1 MNLLNKKRK
10 KIRKR
15 KMEMIN
21 ILTFIG
27 GLMLA
32 VIGYFLKE
40 TMNDLKNV
48 KATSFETKNKLA
60 LLEND
65 SINKYNNLSE
75 KFDGLKDALIDLTKE
90 NKELNKRVK

>member
-1 MNLLNKKRK
+1 
-10 KIRKR
+10 
-15 KMEMIN
+15 MIN

-65 SINKYNNLSE
+65 SINRFNNLSD
-75 KFDGLKDALIDLTKE
+75 KFESLKEALVDLTKE
-90 NKELNKRVK
+90 IKELNKRVK

>member
-1 MNLLNKKRK
+1 
-10 KIRKR
+10 
-15 KMEMIN
+15 MEIIN

-40 TMNDLKNV
+40 TMNDLKSV

-75 KFDGLKDALIDLTKE
+75 KFDDLKSALVDLTKE
-90 NKELNKRVK
+90 IKEMNKRIK